1 MDKINESD
9 VLFGGTQK
17 LESNKTNKT
26 IYKTFEEM
34 ENKLDG
40 KKVLVLGGYSEL
52 GYDNY
57 DELKNVIS
65 SHLAEEVQR
74 YGKENLAIVS
84 CATSQGIGMAYD
96 IAKGMGLET
105 YGIVSSSGRYYPTAN
120 GCDNIFYVE
129 RPKDDWAT
137 IDENGDSYLVRC
149 AAKNGKMVFFGGGQG
164 TLNEIKEA
172 TEKGIEVD
180 LHAKFYPNKAC
191 VKNKLEKLSDEEKVQ
206 FDPTPV
212 LNYVRNEKKKKFE
225 DEMIKGHQD
234 ILMEKDDMK
243 SGCYTMGFLGGIG
256 GAAAG
261 LVLGLGTGGIA
272 FMALGVSA
280 LVAAKLWNN
289 HKDYF
294 ENKEAAYLEKN
305 AYDIPSLNTALD
317 KINKVRNKAVNIN
330 PDFEVPERGRS
341 FPLA

>member
-9 VLFGGTQK
+9 VLFGGSQK
-17 LESNKTNKT
+17 VESNKANKK
-26 IYKTFEEM
+26 IYTTFEDMQSKFE
-34 ENKLDG
+34 G

-57 DELKNVIS
+57 DELKTVIT
-65 SHLAEEVQR
+65 SHLTNEIETH
-74 YGKENLAIVS
+74 GKHNIALVS

-96 IAKGMGLET
+96 IAKELGLDT

-120 GCDNIFYVE
+120 GCDNVFYVE

-137 IDENGDSYLVRC
+137 IDENGHSYLVRC
-149 AAKNGKMVFFGGGQG
+149 AEKNGKMVFFGGGQG

-180 LHAKFYPNKAC
+180 LHAKFYPNKSC
-191 VKNKLEKLSDEEKVQ
+191 VKNKIEKLSDEEKEK
-206 FDPTPV
+206 FDPIPV
-212 LNYVRNEKKKKFE
+212 LNYVRSEKKKKFE

-234 ILMEKDDMK
+234 ILMEKDDIK
-243 SGCYTMGFLGGIG
+243 QGCYTMGALGGVG
-256 GAAAG
+256 GAVVSLA
-261 LVLGLGTGGIA
+261 LGVSTGGVA
-272 FMALGVSA
+272 FVALGVSA
-280 LVAAKLWNN
+280 LIAAKLWNN

-294 ENKEAAYLEKN
+294 DRKEAAYLDKN

-317 KINKVRNKAVNIN
+317 KINKVRNKAANIN